1 MEIKFKVN
9 RTVRKSNKLINYR
22 DKLGLTALQQ
32 KLFLFSV
39 TELKKRDDF
48 ERLLSFD
55 MRDFFGKGRLTTRDY
70 EAVRNA
76 ASQLVRTSISI
87 KADNGKW
94 AELALYSKIEGKT
107 GSSIIHFK
115 FNQELRPYLV
125 NLRGNFTS
133 YLYDNVVRF
142 KSGYSVRIYELLIRH
157 LGWQNV
163 YEVSVEYL
171 KELLGITEVKT
182 YKTFPKFR
190 EKVLDRAQEEI
201 NAYSDLKVSY
211 ETVKKGRTIRSIRF
225 YILSKEK
232 IAKELK
238 HKRSDETVK
247 VEPQIATGTLGINSV
262 IQSPQ
267 EEFEEKAARLV
278 TRLKAYGFTHKQALS
293 VVNVTEATQASG
305 IWKILYDLK
314 LSISDKKINN
324 PKSYLMK
331 VFKDQY
337 QLDFSVNSG
346 SEDYD

>member
-55 MRDFFGKGRLTTRDY
+55 MRDFFGKKRLTTRDY

-76 ASQLVRTSISI
+76 AAQLVRTSISI

-142 KSGYSVRIYELLIRH
+142 KSGYSVRIYELLVRQ
-157 LGWQNV
+157 LGWQDV
-163 YEVSVEYL
+163 YTVSVDYL

-190 EKVLDRAQEEI
+190 EKVLDKAQDEI
-201 NAYSDLKVSY
+201 NAYSDLKISY
-211 ETVKKGRTIRSIRF
+211 ETVKKGRSIRF
-225 YILSKEK
+225 IKFYIHSKERVK
-232 IAKELK
+232 EELDDNRDAISIGEAKQQVETT
-238 HKRSDETVK
+238 DENVTSFQN
-247 VEPQIATGTLGINSV
+247 ED
-262 IQSPQ
+262 
-267 EEFEEKAARLV
+267 FEEKAARLV
-278 TRLKAYGFTHKQALS
+278 IRLKAYGFSQRQAVS
-293 VVNVTEATQASG
+293 VVKTTGATQESG

-314 LSISDKKINN
+314 LSLADKKVNN
-324 PKSYLMK
+324 PKSYLIK
-331 VFKDQY
+331 VFKDRY
-337 QLDFSVNSG
+337 HLDLSD
-346 SEDYD
+346 EYMY